1 MWQPGYR
8 VLTRNHTQG
17 YNGGVGL
24 QHLGRLRASAE
35 AAPFQ
40 VRVRFRVRVKVRVRV
55 RVRVRVMVRVRVRVR
70 VMVRTR
76 VRADLL
82 GEAELREEARVVVV
96 ELHLG

>member
-1 MWQPGYR
+1 M
-8 VLTRNHTQG
+8 LA
-17 YNGGVGL
+17 L
-24 QHLGRLRASAE
+24 ELLEEHL
-35 AAPFQ
+35 
-40 VRVRFRVRVKVRVRV
+40 VRVG
-55 RVRVRVMVRVRVRVR
+55 VRVRVMVRVRVR

>member
-40 VRVRFRVRVKVRVRV
+40 VRVR
-55 RVRVRVMVRVRVRVR
+55 VRVRVMVRVM
-70 VMVRTR
+70 VMVS
-76 VRADLL
+76 
-82 GEAELREEARVVVV
+82 E
-96 ELHLG
+96 

>member
-1 MWQPGYR
+1 MA
-8 VLTRNHTQG
+8 
-17 YNGGVGL
+17 
-24 QHLGRLRASAE
+24 RA
-35 AAPFQ
+35 
-40 VRVRFRVRVKVRVRV
+40 RVRVGVRRRPLDRLEADAHAVLALELLEEHLVRVG
-55 RVRVRVMVRVRVRVR
+55 VRVRVMVRVRVR